1 VNGLLV
7 ILLLAVLFYLLLIRP
22 QRRRQSVQSQMLSS
36 LEVGD
41 EIVTAG
47 GLYGYVRELGDE
59 ELLVEIAPGTSVRI
73 ARRAV
78 AAVLEPDEDEDEE
91 LEEGEDEELEQPEEE
106 PAAEAGEGPAALDK
120 PR

>member
-1 VNGLLV
+1 VNGGFLV
-7 ILLLAVLFYLLLIRP
+7 LLLLAVLFYMLLIRP
-22 QRRRQSVQSQMLSS
+22 GRRRQAIQSQMLSR

-47 GLYGYVRELGDE
+47 GLYGHVRELHDD
-59 ELLVEIAPGTSVRI
+59 ELLVEIAPGTNVRI
-73 ARRAV
+73 ARRAI

-91 LEEGEDEELEQPEEE
+91 DEAEELEEAEEE
-106 PAAEAGEGPAALDK
+106 PALEAGEGSTPLEK